1 MYRKPST
8 NKRPATLLSARFYK
22 YHREENRSDMLGLGT
37 TELLVVLFII
47 LLLFGGRKLPELARS
62 MGSAVREYT
71 KATTTDI
78 EEEKTPKKEED
89 EKAAIIEAAKKMG
102 IETEGK
108 SIKEIA
114 QELVKASEKKE

>member
-1 MYRKPST
+1 MG
-8 NKRPATLLSARFYK
+8 F
-22 YHREENRSDMLGLGT
+22 GT
-37 TELLVVLFII
+37 PELVVVLFII
-47 LLLFGGRKLPELARS
+47 LLLFGGKKLPELARS

-71 KATTTDI
+71 KASTGDA

-89 EKAAIIEAAKKMG
+89 ERTAILEAAKKLG

-114 QELVKASEKKE
+114 QELVEAAEKR